1 MPKFI
6 DPDTIKNLPN
16 FTTAYELYKKYLKD
30 NTFNTSSN
38 DEAIITKSSSKTN
51 KNHNA
56 ISCDNTTQ
64 CSDQRG
70 RII

>member
-1 MPKFI
+1 MPRFI
-6 DPDTIKNLPN
+6 DPDTIKNNPY

-30 NTFNTSSN
+30 NTPNASSS
-38 DEAIITKSSSKTN
+38 DEVVITKTSSKTN
-51 KNHNA
+51 NNHNA
-56 ISCDNTTQ
+56 ISCDHNAQ